1 MSASHKHPET
11 GISDQRTD
19 RSGAV
24 LVKIAKRMDDQ
35 ELAEAAMNTF
45 FSMEKKER
53 CKTASFPTETPEDTI
68 LSRIYFEGQR
78 EKFAADEAAELD
90 NKLKTFEILHGI
102 SVNVS
107 MRPLEKKAAAE
118 PAVYEL
124 LPNCKV
130 ACENELVQAGKDF
143 SAGYRQ
149 LSGKDR
155 ELFAKNFLKAAS
167 EMGMCAEIP
176 DEIKLYSGVHVM
188 PREDMAEQI
197 QLRKVAMERMGEDAT
212 GYEVLATQ
220 LRSCDVTTFSKDD
233 LLKLAEAISFADEA
247 CGLEKSRSGRTIPDA
262 WHSVLRLKT
271 AEELE
276 KETKLADDAG
286 RNARDVAQAMSKS
299 EIIGRFGPGALEE
312 VEDDAGKIDTERL
325 AGLIELFGGARQTEA
340 EETSGGRG
348 ANVQ

>member
-1 MSASHKHPET
+1 
-11 GISDQRTD
+11 
-19 RSGAV
+19 
-24 LVKIAKRMDDQ
+24 
-35 ELAEAAMNTF
+35 
-45 FSMEKKER
+45 
-53 CKTASFPTETPEDTI
+53 
-68 LSRIYFEGQR
+68 
-78 EKFAADEAAELD
+78 
-90 NKLKTFEILHGI
+90 
-102 SVNVS
+102 
-107 MRPLEKKAAAE
+107 
-118 PAVYEL
+118 
-124 LPNCKV
+124 
-130 ACENELVQAGKDF
+130 
-143 SAGYRQ
+143 
-149 LSGKDR
+149 
-155 ELFAKNFLKAAS
+155 
-167 EMGMCAEIP
+167 MCAEIP

-340 EETSGGRG
+340 EETSGERG